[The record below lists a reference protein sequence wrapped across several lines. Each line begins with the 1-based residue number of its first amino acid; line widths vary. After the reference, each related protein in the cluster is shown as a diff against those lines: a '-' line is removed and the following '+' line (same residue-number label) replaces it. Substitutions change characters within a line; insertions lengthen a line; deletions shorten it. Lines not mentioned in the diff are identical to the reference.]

1 VAVALVSVLLVAAL
15 VAALYLRQVC
25 SSLRRQLAATSAEAA
40 QLHSRLAATTGER
53 DELAGKVDW
62 LTTANARAADDVEHQ
77 RERADE
83 LAQQL
88 DALSAE
94 RAAAGSGP
102 TSAPGPPDDEGGL
115 WDLLLAHVTR
125 RWASVV
131 GVPPPN
137 RHMATGTGDQITQ
150 ALTREAERLREEV
163 GVDVEL
169 TLVAPVEPAD
179 RVPFLLAA
187 IELLGALASSAEQ
200 VTIGV
205 DGHLVLEGDGW
216 VDMSG
221 EVGAA
226 RDRAVAAGA
235 KVDLAEPGT
244 ERIRLEV
251 TA

>member
-1 VAVALVSVLLVAAL
+1 MAVAVVSVLLVAAL
-15 VAALYLRQVC
+15 IAALYLRRAC
-25 SSLRRQLAATSAEAA
+25 SSLRRQLDAVSA
-40 QLHSRLAATTGER
+40 ER
-53 DELAGKVDW
+53 DELAGKVDR

-77 RERADE
+77 RARAVE
-83 LAQQL
+83 LARQL
-88 DALSAE
+88 EAVSAE
-94 RAAAGSGP
+94 RAAAGPGS
-102 TSAPGPPDDEGGL
+102 TSAPPDDESGL

-131 GVPPPN
+131 GVPPPH
-137 RHMATGTGDQITQ
+137 RHMATGTADQITQ

-169 TLVAPVEPAD
+169 TVVAAVEPAD

-200 VTIGV
+200 VTIGL

-216 VDMSG
+216 VDLSG

-226 RDRAVAAGA
+226 RDRAAAAGA
-235 KVDLAEPGT
+235 EVDLAEPGP

-251 TA
+251 MA